1 MTKRIISLFVIAMLL
16 MGLMGLMAG
25 CKDDGPLTPEEA
37 MEIVME
43 DMGIDQSDVDSIDT
57 HVTTVNGVACYVV
70 YITVDGEHMQYLID
84 GVSGEILTKE
94 ETDTGHHH

>member
-1 MTKRIISLFVIAMLL
+1 
-16 MGLMGLMAG
+16 
-25 CKDDGPLTPEEA
+25 
-37 MEIVME
+37 
-43 DMGIDQSDVDSIDT
+43 MGIDQSDVDSIDT

>member
-1 MTKRIISLFVIAMLL
+1 MKKRLISLLL
-16 MGLMGLMAG
+16 ITVLALSLLTACGN
-25 CKDDGPLTPEEA
+25 DGPLAPEDA